1 MKLFAI
7 LTAGLMT
14 VGGGYYFSQSGSN
27 CSRSGCGMPLP
38 TATSGCCSGE
48 PADCCATQDECCAL
62 QAASSAVATHV
73 VASAKTK
80 SSCCAV
86 KEECCLVTVACC
98 TAEKV
103 IAAAK
108 PIQIES
114 CCEACVSPASAVTS
128 AAKSIASAK

>member
-73 VASAKTK
+73 VASVETKCCAKTDK
-80 SSCCAV
+80 DR
-86 KEECCLVTVACC
+86 LVTAACC
-98 TAEKV
+98 TVEKV
-103 IAAAK
+103 IAVAK

-128 AAKSIASAK
+128 AAKSIASVK